1 MIWGTPTPYRKQ
13 VRAVPPRSG
22 NGSRRLG
29 DILVEKN
36 YLSDDQLERALSFQ
50 RESGAKL
57 GEALIKLGYI
67 TDEHVAE
74 ALASQKKLPIIPL
87 GEVFPNPRAAGL
99 LTEKF
104 IRARQVMPIDFDRD
118 ALVLAMVDPL
128 DVVTLDD
135 ARVITG
141 RDIVPVVVTATAFN
155 DTVDYVFS
163 GKGVLDGLAK
173 DADPSPKQVAEER
186 RDAEDVSVVTLVN
199 DLLDTALKRRA
210 SDMHLE
216 PQLYGM
222 TVRIRVDGVLHQISE
237 IPNHLKGGV
246 TSRVKIMGDMDI
258 AEKRLPQD
266 GRATYRSDEQTVD
279 LRIASIP
286 TVYGENITIRL
297 LDETMFEI
305 TLEELG
311 MGESELVLFRNAL
324 DRPYGQILITGPTG
338 SGKSTTLYS
347 ALEEINKP
355 TVKIYTVEDPVER
368 KMPGILQSQVKP
380 TIGLTFAAALRSL
393 VRSDPDVIM
402 VGEIRDLETATIA
415 TEASLTG
422 HLVLS
427 TLHTNDA
434 ASTVTRLVEM
444 RVPPFLI
451 ASALECVVAQR
462 LARQLCPR
470 CKLEYRLPPADMTV
484 AEFEFYGGTPVVVSR
499 PVGCRRCFGTGYSGR
514 IGLFEVLPITKAVKQ
529 MITGG
534 ATTDE
539 IRDFALAGGMLT
551 LRQDGLRKVLRSLTT
566 FEEVQR
572 VTA

>member
-1 MIWGTPTPYRKQ
+1 M
-13 VRAVPPRSG
+13 PPRSG

-29 DILVEKN
+29 DILVDKK
-36 YLSDDQLERALSFQ
+36 YLTADQLERALSFQ
-50 RESGAKL
+50 RESGSKL
-57 GEALIKLGYI
+57 GESLIKLGYI
-67 TDEHVAE
+67 SDEHLAE

-104 IRARQVMPIDFDRD
+104 IRARQVVPVDFDRD

-135 ARVITG
+135 VRVITG
-141 RDIVPVVVTATAFN
+141 HEVVPVVVTATAFN
-155 DTVDYVFS
+155 DTIEYVFS
-163 GKGVLDGLAK
+163 GKGRLNASDSNGG
-173 DADPSPKQVAEER
+173 PSPKQVAEDR

-210 SDMHLE
+210 SDLHLE

-222 TVRIRVDGVLHQISE
+222 VVRIRVDGVLHQISE

-246 TSRVKIMGDMDI
+246 TSRIKIMGDMDI

-286 TVYGENITIRL
+286 TVFGENITIRL

-311 MGESELVLFRNAL
+311 LGEAELVLFRRAL

-347 ALEEINKP
+347 ALEELNKP

-368 KMPGILQSQVKP
+368 KIPGILQSQVKP
-380 TIGLTFAAALRSL
+380 SIGLTFAAALRSL
-393 VRSDPDVIM
+393 VRSDPDIIM
-402 VGEIRDLETATIA
+402 VGEIRDHETATIA

-422 HLVLS
+422 HLLLS

-434 ASTVTRLVEM
+434 VSTITRLAEM
-444 RVPPFLI
+444 RIPPFLI
-451 ASALECVVAQR
+451 ASSLECVVAQR
-462 LARQLCPR
+462 LARRLCPQCSR
-470 CKLEYRLPPADMTV
+470 ETTLTPQKMTPA
-484 AEFEFYGGTPVVVSR
+484 ELEFYGDSPVAVSEAM
-499 PVGCRRCFGTGYSGR
+499 GCRRCFGTGYSGR
-514 IGLFEVLPITKAVKQ
+514 LGLFEVLPVTKELTHLITS
-529 MITGG
+529 G
-534 ATTDE
+534 ATTE
-539 IRDFALAGGMLT
+539 ELRDLALAQGMTT
-551 LRQDGLRKVLRSLTT
+551 LRQDGRRKVLRRLTT

>member
-1 MIWGTPTPYRKQ
+1 MIWGTPTPYWKQ
-13 VRAVPPRSG
+13 VHAVPPRSG

-29 DILVEKN
+29 DILVEKK
-36 YLSDDQLERALSFQ
+36 YLSEDQLERALSFQ
-50 RESGAKL
+50 RDSGAKL
-57 GEALIKLGYI
+57 GETLIKLGYI

-104 IRARQVMPIDFDRD
+104 IRARQVMPVDFDRD

-163 GKGVLDGLAK
+163 GKGALDALAK
-173 DADPSPKQVAEER
+173 DAGPSPKQVAEER

-311 MGESELVLFRNAL
+311 MEESELVLFRSAL
-324 DRPYGQILITGPTG
+324 DRPHGQILITGPTG

-368 KMPGILQSQVKP
+368 KMQGILQSQVKP
-380 TIGLTFAAALRSL
+380 MIGLTFAAALRSL

-470 CKLEYRLPPADMTV
+470 CRLEYRLPPADMTV
-484 AEFEFYGGTPVVVSR
+484 AEFEF
-499 PVGCRRCFGTGYSGR
+499 
-514 IGLFEVLPITKAVKQ
+514 
-529 MITGG
+529 
-534 ATTDE
+534 
-539 IRDFALAGGMLT
+539 
-551 LRQDGLRKVLRSLTT
+551 
-566 FEEVQR
+566 
-572 VTA
+572 